1 MKQEVMYSRCKAGLS
16 PVKRSILSWP
26 KKCWDEDA
34 KPKWHRHCSDDHA
47 GIIPLPDWPFNLHLW
62 IIVPT
67 TLICSSQYVCL
78 TWHLSS
84 FGNCLEDVFELFVEL
99 ISIVLPC
106 LCKECKY
113 FFPSTAVSHPT
124 GYFARTKT
132 PEEARLGSQ
141 LPEGAE
147 TDSVL
152 GKLMKNFH
160 VWENDL

>member
-1 MKQEVMYSRCKAGLS
+1 M
-16 PVKRSILSWP
+16 
-26 KKCWDEDA
+26 
-34 KPKWHRHCSDDHA
+34 
-47 GIIPLPDWPFNLHLW
+47 
-62 IIVPT
+62 
-67 TLICSSQYVCL
+67 
-78 TWHLSS
+78 
-84 FGNCLEDVFELFVEL
+84 EDVFELFVEL